1 MQSINGDYTGSEAIL
16 EMPKVGAGGREGEKA
31 ISGPGNFIQILVVNF
46 LRRER
51 VCVCVCERESCSV
64 IGSKARERERE
75 N

>member
-1 MQSINGDYTGSEAIL
+1 MQSINGNYTGSEAIL

-51 VCVCVCERESCSV
+51 ERVCVCV
-64 IGSKARERERE
+64 RERELFSDR
-75 N
+75 

>member
-51 VCVCVCERESCSV
+51 VCVRV
-64 IGSKARERERE
+64 
-75 N
+75 